1 MCIYMSANHVYTL
14 RGGPLG
20 VYGGGVHIQGL
31 AHTQEFIIKISH
43 KLLIL
48 LVSHKIIKTQITH

>member
-20 VYGGGVHIQGL
+20 VYGDGVHIQGL
-31 AHTQEFIIKISH
+31 AHTDKN
-43 KLLIL
+43 LL
-48 LVSHKIIKTQITH
+48 